1 MSKNEI
7 IGPAAWRLRNSNDE
21 RSMDATS
28 TTYSGSID
36 NSGTST
42 RNHRILVTISMTD
55 SDYIPLGE
63 TRDGAEVRISE
74 KNMRIH

>member
-1 MSKNEI
+1 MLTMGNNKLK
-7 IGPAAWRLRNSNDE
+7 GPVAWRLRNSNDE
-21 RSMDATS
+21 RSMGATR

-74 KNMRIH
+74 KI